1 MRIDNEYSNKIQDEI
16 IRINSKY
23 DQEIEQKSKEIK
35 EEYKKLRDDIQ
46 AVYDEK
52 IDMLVDYAFDIIMK
66 GD

>member
-23 DQEIEQKSKEIK
+23 DQEIERKSKEIK
-35 EEYKKLRDDIQ
+35 EEYNKLRDDIQ
-46 AVYDEK
+46 GVYDEE
-52 IDMLVDYAFDIIMK
+52 IDMLVDYAFDVIMK